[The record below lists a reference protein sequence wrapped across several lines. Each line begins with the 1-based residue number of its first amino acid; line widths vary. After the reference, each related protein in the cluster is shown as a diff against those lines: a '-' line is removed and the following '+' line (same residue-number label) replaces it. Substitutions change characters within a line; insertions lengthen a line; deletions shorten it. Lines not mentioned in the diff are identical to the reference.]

1 MEYILAFLVGGIIC
15 VIGQLVMDIGKLSPV
30 HVMSMF
36 VVVGAVLGSI
46 GVYDWLVSFA
56 GAGAIIPISGFG
68 YALMDG
74 VKANMQESG
83 LLGIGT
89 GMFAQTGISL
99 SSAILFSF
107 LTGLI
112 FKPKG

>member
-1 MEYILAFLVGGIIC
+1 MEYIFAFLVGGIIC
-15 VIGQLVMDIGKLSPV
+15 VLGQMAMDVWKFSPI

-36 VVVGAVLGSI
+36 VVLGALLGSI

-74 VKANMQESG
+74 VEANMQESG
-83 LLGIGT
+83 LLGIGP

-99 SSAILFSF
+99 SAAILFSF
-107 LTGLI
+107 LISLI
-112 FKPKG
+112 VKPKG

>member
-1 MEYILAFLVGGIIC
+1 MEYVLAFLVGGIIC
-15 VIGQLVMDIGKLSPV
+15 VLGQLAMDIGKFSPI

-36 VVVGAVLGSI
+36 VVLGAFLGSI

-56 GAGAIIPISGFG
+56 GAGAILPISGFG

-74 VKANMQESG
+74 VTANIQESG

-89 GMFAQTGISL
+89 GMFAQTGVSL
-99 SSAILFSF
+99 SAAILFSF
-107 LTGLI
+107 LIGLI

>member
-1 MEYILAFLVGGIIC
+1 MEYVLAFLVGGIIC
-15 VIGQLVMDIGKLSPV
+15 VLGQLAMDIGKLSPI

-36 VVVGAVLGSI
+36 VVLGALLGSI

-74 VKANMQESG
+74 VAANMQQSG

-89 GMFAQTGISL
+89 GMFAQTGVSL
-99 SSAILFSF
+99 SAAILFSF
-107 LTGLI
+107 LISLI

>member
-1 MEYILAFLVGGIIC
+1 
-15 VIGQLVMDIGKLSPV
+15 
-30 HVMSMF
+30 
-36 VVVGAVLGSI
+36 
-46 GVYDWLVSFA
+46 
-56 GAGAIIPISGFG
+56 
-68 YALMDG
+68 MDG
-74 VKANMQESG
+74 VTANMQESG

>member
-1 MEYILAFLVGGIIC
+1 MEYVLAFLVGGIIC
-15 VIGQLVMDIGKLSPV
+15 VLGQLAMDIGKFSPI

-36 VVVGAVLGSI
+36 VVLGALLGSI

-56 GAGAIIPISGFG
+56 GAGAVIPISGFG

-74 VKANMQESG
+74 VTANMQQSG

-89 GMFAQTGISL
+89 GIFAQTGVSF
-99 SSAILFSF
+99 SAAILFSF
-107 LTGLI
+107 LVSLI

>member
-1 MEYILAFLVGGIIC
+1 MEYVLAFLVGGIIC
-15 VIGQLVMDIGKLSPV
+15 VLGQLAMDVGKWSPI

-36 VVVGAVLGSI
+36 VVLGAFLGSI

-56 GAGAIIPISGFG
+56 GAGATIPISGFG
-68 YALMDG
+68 YVLMDG
-74 VKANMQESG
+74 VAANMQERG

-89 GMFAQTGISL
+89 GIFAQAGVIL
-99 SSAILFSF
+99 SETILFSF
-107 LTGLI
+107 LVSLI

>member
-1 MEYILAFLVGGIIC
+1 MEYVFAFLVGGIIC
-15 VIGQLVMDIGKLSPV
+15 VIGQLAMDIGKFSPI

-36 VVVGAVLGSI
+36 VVAGAVLRSV
-46 GVYDWLVSFA
+46 GVYDWLISVA
-56 GAGAIIPISGFG
+56 GAGAMIPITWFG

-74 VKANMQESG
+74 VIENLGDSG

-89 GMFAQTGISL
+89 GMFKQTGISF

>member
-1 MEYILAFLVGGIIC
+1 MEYVLAFFVGGIIC
-15 VIGQLVMDIGKLSPV
+15 VLGQLAMDIGKFSPI

-36 VVVGAVLGSI
+36 VVLGALLGSI

-74 VKANMQESG
+74 VTVNMQESG

-89 GMFAQTGISL
+89 GMFAQTGVSL
-99 SSAILFSF
+99 SAAILFSF
-107 LTGLI
+107 LVSLI